1 MLRKLGDML
10 MYFYA
15 SVLFSDC
22 SEKNKAGIAHR
33 SYQRK
38 LEQFPAVSVWERVH
52 CWIFSESHEWK
63 CGGFCLS
70 VCQGDEKQEGNPRA
84 CFACVLVI

>member
-38 LEQFPAVSVWERVH
+38 LEQFPAM
-52 CWIFSESHEWK
+52 
-63 CGGFCLS
+63 
-70 VCQGDEKQEGNPRA
+70 CQSRKGSAVGSQHGLGWNRPSKSPS
-84 CFACVLVI
+84 LKL